1 MIKEL
6 IKNNNEV
13 IKKIFKIAI
22 PSVLDLLAQTL
33 IATTD
38 MIMVGSL
45 GATAISSIGVG
56 SAAMYALIPS
66 LISVTTGTAALL
78 SRAYG
83 AKNQTEGKKVFAQ
96 SFYIALPLGIFLM
109 ILFLFFSEQIINL
122 IGNTKDMNLKEAIIY
137 QNITALSFPFL
148 TVGIVTFYAFR
159 ALGQNK
165 IPMIGNTLAL
175 LVNLVC
181 NYLFIYIFKWG
192 VFGAALGTT
201 FARLSVLIL
210 SVYLIF
216 INKNQWISLD
226 IKKMKFD
233 YHLSKRILKV
243 AIPAAIEQLGLRFGM
258 LIFEMMV
265 ISLGNLSY
273 AAHKIALVGE
283 SFSFNLGFAFSFA
296 ATALVGQELGR
307 NSPKQ
312 ALKKGY
318 ICTIIAVI
326 VMSTMGI
333 IFLVAPNL
341 LVSLFS
347 KDENVVALSIVAL
360 RLVSI
365 CQPFSAMSLV
375 LSGALRGAG
384 DTKSV
389 LFITFVGIFLV
400 RIPTTYLF
408 LYVLKLGLSGAW
420 IVMTIDLFV
429 RSSALLYVFKRGK
442 WKYLTV

>member
-1 MIKEL
+1 
-6 IKNNNEV
+6 
-13 IKKIFKIAI
+13 
-22 PSVLDLLAQTL
+22 
-33 IATTD
+33 
-38 MIMVGSL
+38 
-45 GATAISSIGVG
+45 
-56 SAAMYALIPS
+56 
-66 LISVTTGTAALL
+66 
-78 SRAYG
+78 
-83 AKNQTEGKKVFAQ
+83 
-96 SFYIALPLGIFLM
+96 
-109 ILFLFFSEQIINL
+109 
-122 IGNTKDMNLKEAIIY
+122 
-137 QNITALSFPFL
+137 
-148 TVGIVTFYAFR
+148 
-159 ALGQNK
+159 
-165 IPMIGNTLAL
+165 
-175 LVNLVC
+175 
-181 NYLFIYIFKWG
+181 
-192 VFGAALGTT
+192 
-201 FARLSVLIL
+201 
-210 SVYLIF
+210 
-216 INKNQWISLD
+216 
-226 IKKMKFD
+226 
-233 YHLSKRILKV
+233 
-243 AIPAAIEQLGLRFGM
+243 M

-296 ATALVGQELGR
+296 ATALVGQELGK

>member
-45 GATAISSIGVG
+45 GATAISSVGVG
-56 SAAMYALIPS
+56 SAAMYALIPA

-83 AKNQTEGKKVFAQ
+83 AKNQEEGKKAFAQ

-109 ILFLFFSEQIINL
+109 ILFLVFSEQIINL
-122 IGNTKDMNLKEAIIY
+122 IGNTKDMNLKEAVIY
-137 QNITALSFPFL
+137 QNVTALSFPFL

-226 IKKMKFD
+226 IKKIKFD

-243 AIPAAIEQLGLRFGM
+243 AIPAGVEQLGLRFGM

-408 LYVLKLGLSGAW
+408 LYILKLGLSGAW

-429 RSSALLYVFKRGK
+429 RSSALLYIFKRGK

>member
-45 GATAISSIGVG
+45 GATAISSVGVG
-56 SAAMYALIPS
+56 SAAMYALIPA

-83 AKNQTEGKKVFAQ
+83 AKNQTEGKKAFAQ

-109 ILFLFFSEQIINL
+109 ILFLVFSEQIINL

-165 IPMIGNTLAL
+165 IPMMGNTLAL